1 MHDSKV
7 GIMYFIFMNASG
19 PPLFSSN
26 SSVSCDNFFRK
37 FQKLLKYHLNKIP
50 NIFTESLVIV
60 NSIPNIHYNK
70 SQ

>member
-1 MHDSKV
+1 MHLDL
-7 GIMYFIFMNASG
+7 
-19 PPLFSSN
+19 LFSP
-26 SSVSCDNFFRK
+26 VIQVFPVTIFLRK
-37 FQKLLKYHLNKIP
+37 FEKLLEYHLNKIP

>member
-1 MHDSKV
+1 MHLDL
-7 GIMYFIFMNASG
+7 
-19 PPLFSSN
+19 LFSPVIQVFPVTIS
-26 SSVSCDNFFRK
+26 FRK

-60 NSIPNIHYNK
+60 NSIPNIHYNN